1 MSTVA
6 DFTVPAEAFA
16 LGEVLRGLPGVTV
29 ELERVVPTKE
39 AMVPYFWVYGG
50 ADEEVM
56 DAFATHPDVASIKI
70 VDRVGSGLL
79 LRVDWQPTAEGVLS
93 AFRDIDL
100 VLLSARGN
108 ETEWTFEVR
117 AQDRS
122 ALTEFQAYCA
132 ERDIPISITRLLTLS
147 ELPAGDASLTD
158 AQREALVAAYEAG
171 YFDSPREA
179 TLSEVAEGIGIS
191 RQALADRLRR
201 GHRTLLEPLV
211 ETERERTQRGI

>member
-6 DFTVPAEAFA
+6 DFTVPAASLA
-16 LGEVLRGLPGVTV
+16 LGQVLEGIPGVTV

-39 AMVPYFWVYGG
+39 AMVPYFWVYGD
-50 ADEEVM
+50 ADEDVV
-56 DAFATHPDVASIKI
+56 DAFGTHPHVESLKV
-70 VDRVGSGLL
+70 VDEVDGGLL
-79 LRVDWQPTAEGVLS
+79 LRVDWQPEVDGILR
-93 AFRDIDL
+93 AFSDLDL
-100 VLLSARGN
+100 VLLSAEGDA
-108 ETEWTFEVR
+108 EAWTFEVR
-117 AQDRS
+117 VQDRS

-147 ELPAGDASLTD
+147 ELPAGDESLTD

-211 ETERERTQRGI
+211 ETERERTGQD